1 MRGTGCEIQG
11 AGCEGR
17 RVWGCRVWGA
27 GVSLQG
33 LRYAVCKAEGMYKG
47 CEDADC
53 RVYGTGCMAQGVGCE
68 RSMKFW
74 NFSVSLCRFRV
85 FHTSPT

>member
-1 MRGTGCEIQG
+1 M
-11 AGCEGR
+11 
-17 RVWGCRVWGA
+17 GCRVWGA

-85 FHTSPT
+85 FTPALLSFEFCYWMIRY